1 MVSGK
6 EWKRKKGRKLLT
18 AEEERGEK
26 NYQFNLNQR
35 MLPFK
40 NRLRKRND
48 FNRVYKRGRAV
59 FSQNLTLRYIKN
71 NFAQT
76 RIGILVNKSFSRKAV
91 QRNKMKRIIREAVRE
106 YLTSIEPNFDIV
118 ISCVPREKIRG
129 KTDFSE
135 MKNQVKE
142 ILKKSNLLK
151 Q

>member
-1 MVSGK
+1 
-6 EWKRKKGRKLLT
+6 
-18 AEEERGEK
+18 
-26 NYQFNLNQR
+26 

-59 FSQNLTLRYIKN
+59 FSQNLTLRYIRN

-76 RIGILVNKSFSRKAV
+76 RIGILVNKSFSQRAV

-118 ISCVPREKIRG
+118 ISCARKEKIKG
-129 KTDFSE
+129 KTDFAE
-135 MKNQVKE
+135 IKNQVKE